1 MKVSFVLILI
11 AFTSI
16 INSIHA
22 QSPDW
27 LWAKGT
33 GGTNYN
39 SGTDV
44 CEDSFGNVYMSGNFQ
59 SLTLTLGATTLTN
72 SGLSDIFIVKYDAN
86 GNELWA
92 LKVGNTD
99 QDIAHSIAADAMGNI
114 IITGV
119 FFSSTLTFGND
130 TLLNSGLRDLLL
142 QN

>member
-1 MKVSFVLILI
+1 MKVRFVLILI

-99 QDIAHSIAADAMGNI
+99 QDIAHSIAWTLWEI
-114 IITGV
+114 LLLPECFTV
-119 FFSSTLTFGND
+119 PPLTFGNY
-130 TLLNSGLRDLLL
+130 TLVNSGTRDLFCC
-142 QN
+142 